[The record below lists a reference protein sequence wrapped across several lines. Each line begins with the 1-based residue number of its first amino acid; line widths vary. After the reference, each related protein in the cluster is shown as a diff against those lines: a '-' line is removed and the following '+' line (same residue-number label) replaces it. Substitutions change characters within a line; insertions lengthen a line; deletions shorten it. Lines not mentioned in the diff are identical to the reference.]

1 MAFSEILLET
11 EYGMDLLHYSLK
23 TL

>member
-11 EYGMDLLHYSLK
+11 EYGVDLLHYSLK